1 MPVWLREYSWRQ
13 TGSAVYLSLPLR
25 GVRVTPANIFC
36 TDQYLKVGAAAH
48 RALARV
54 TGLLSCSIAALGCV
68 APAGLWLGVTL

>member
-36 TDQYLKVGAAAH
+36 TDQYLKVGRPRSPASLVS
-48 RALARV
+48 RAFCRAVSL
-54 TGLLSCSIAALGCV
+54 
-68 APAGLWLGVTL
+68 P